1 MNLALKIA
9 TEFTGTFVLISI
21 ILGTNGNA
29 YATVV
34 ALALVILLGNLFTTM
49 YVNPAIVLMSF
60 LNDKFGLT
68 ELMSMVISQVV
79 AVIAAVVLYKRIKN

>member
-34 ALALVILLGNLFTTM
+34 ARALVILLGNLFTTM